1 MLDLC
6 SGRVVLRARRYA
18 PASSRQ
24 PGRPTL
30 TRRGGVGHRSPT
42 VSVRTDGPTAS
53 RGPDTPVVLFD
64 GWCPLCVG
72 TVRFVLKR
80 DRARLFRFAPLDSAA
95 ARDLL
100 DRCAVDP
107 HTLDGVRSGTTVAL
121 ICRGRLQTK
130 SDAALG
136 IAARLP
142 LPWRTLSVLRL
153 VPRSIRNRAYS
164 AVARGRHRIWGR
176 LDSCHVPDAGDLE
189 RFL

>member
-6 SGRVVLRARRYA
+6 SGKVVLGARRYA
-18 PASSRQ
+18 LASSRQ
-24 PGRPTL
+24 HGRPTL
-30 TRRGGVGHRSPT
+30 TRRSGVSHRSPT
-42 VSVRTDGPTAS
+42 VNLRPDGPTS
-53 RGPDTPVVLFD
+53 PRGPDNPVVLFD

-80 DRARLFRFAPLDSAA
+80 DRTRLFRFAPFDSAT

-100 DRCAVDP
+100 DRCALDP
-107 HTLDGVRSGTTVAL
+107 HTLDGVRTGTTVAL
-121 ICRGRLQTK
+121 IYRGRLQTK

-136 IAARLP
+136 IVARLP

-153 VPRSIRNRAYS
+153 VPRGIRNWVYS
-164 AVARGRHRIWGR
+164 AVARRRHRIWGR
-176 LDSCHVPDAGDLE
+176 LDSCHAPEAGDLD